1 MPSSPPSPPDGPH
14 RGSKTA
20 FWLLAVLTVAMG
32 MGALTAT
39 MGGETPTTVRYD
51 EFEQWVSEGRVESV
65 ILGPTEI
72 IGEFAADRTPESEGA
87 EFSSGRF
94 HTIRL
99 EDPTLVQL
107 LLEHDVEVEGESVS
121 GWAESWPT
129 LLSLGVTL
137 LLVFL
142 LWRIISGR
150 AGGPAAGA
158 LSFGK
163 SQGKLIAESDIDVT
177 FDDVAGADEAKE
189 ELREVI
195 ELLRAPAKFERLGA
209 KLPKGVLLVGPPGTG
224 KTLLARAVAGE
235 AGVPFISI
243 NGSEFVEMFVGVG
256 AARVR
261 DLFEQ
266 AEKEAPCIVFID
278 ELDALGRSRVG
289 NSMLGNS
296 ERESTLNQL
305 LVEMDGFEPRK
316 AVILM
321 SATNRPEVL
330 DPALLRAGRFD
341 RQVLVDRPDRMG
353 REAILRVHVRGV
365 RLSDGVDLEVLARRT
380 PGLSGADLAN
390 LVNEAA
396 LLAARQDQGS
406 VPMSC
411 FSEALD
417 RIVAGL
423 AKKGRLVDEHERERV
438 AYHEVGHALC
448 AHLAGSNEKVHK
460 ISIVPRGLGALGFTM
475 NLPDRERH
483 ILTRSE
489 LLARLRSLLGGRAAE
504 DVVFGEPS
512 TGAQNDLQKATELAR
527 SMITEYGMS
536 DALGPVYLR
545 REARPL
551 FLDGPTAGGSSSAY
565 GSAVAD
571 RIDAETRAAVTE
583 ALEDARRML
592 TAHRGLLD
600 TIARRLLEAEQL
612 EGEELDELLAG
623 VDAKPISPVVLGS
636 GGM

>member
-1 MPSSPPSPPDGPH
+1 VFASVVVAIGLS
-14 RGSKTA
+14 A
-20 FWLLAVLTVAMG
+20 LATSG
-32 MGALTAT
+32 GGDRAT
-39 MGGETPTTVRYD
+39 QIRYD
-51 EFEQWVSEGRVESV
+51 ELERWVREGRVDSV
-65 ILGPTEI
+65 TIGPTEI
-72 IGEFAADRTPESEGA
+72 VGDFAADRVPEREGEPLPTRRFTTP
-87 EFSSGRF
+87 RV
-94 HTIRL
+94 
-99 EDPTLVQL
+99 EDPSLVER
-107 LLEHDVEVEGESVS
+107 LLEHDVRVQGERIS
-121 GWAESWPT
+121 GWEQSWPT
-129 LLSLGVTL
+129 LLSIGVTL

-142 LWRIISGR
+142 LWRMLATR
-150 AGGPAAGA
+150 AGGPAGA

-163 SQGKLIAESDIDVT
+163 SKGKVVAESDVDVS
-177 FDDVAGADEAKE
+177 FEDVAGADEAKE

-209 KLPKGVLLVGPPGTG
+209 KIPKGVLLVGPPGTG

-266 AEKEAPCIVFID
+266 AEASAPCIVFID

-289 NSMLGNS
+289 GSMLGNE

-305 LVEMDGFEPRK
+305 LVEMDGFAPHK

-321 SATNRPEVL
+321 AATNRPEVL

-341 RQVLVDRPDRMG
+341 RQVLVDRPDRVG

-365 RLSDGVDLEVLARRT
+365 RLGDDVDLEVVAKRT

-396 LLAARQDQGS
+396 LLAARHDLDA
-406 VPMSC
+406 VTMPC

-417 RIVAGL
+417 RVVAGL
-423 AKKGRLVDEHERERV
+423 AKKGRLIDEHERERV

-448 AHLAGSNEKVHK
+448 AHLAGSGERVHK
-460 ISIVPRGLGALGFTM
+460 ISIVPRGLGALGFTL
-475 NLPDRERH
+475 NLPDRERQMM
-483 ILTRSE
+483 TRPE
-489 LLARLRSLLGGRAAE
+489 LLARLRGLLGGRAAE
-504 DVVFGEPS
+504 EIVFGEPS

-527 SMITEYGMS
+527 SMVTEYGMS
-536 DALGPVYLR
+536 EALGPVYLR

-551 FLDGPTAGGSSSAY
+551 FLGGPGGDAGSGAH

-571 RIDAETRAAVTE
+571 RIDGEVRDAVTA
-583 ALEDARRML
+583 ALEDARAML
-592 TAHRGLLD
+592 RAHRGALER
-600 TIARRLLEAEQL
+600 IARRLLEAEQL
-612 EGEELDELLAG
+612 EGEELDALLAE
-623 VDAKPISPVVLGS
+623 VDEPKRSEVVPVESARTS
-636 GGM
+636 GT

>member
-1 MPSSPPSPPDGPH
+1 VFASVVVAIGLS
-14 RGSKTA
+14 A
-20 FWLLAVLTVAMG
+20 LATSG
-32 MGALTAT
+32 GGDRAT
-39 MGGETPTTVRYD
+39 QIRYD
-51 EFEQWVSEGRVESV
+51 ELERWVREGRVDSV
-65 ILGPTEI
+65 TIGPTEI
-72 IGEFAADRTPESEGA
+72 VGDFAADRVPEREGEPLPTRRFTTP
-87 EFSSGRF
+87 RV
-94 HTIRL
+94 
-99 EDPTLVQL
+99 EDPSLVER
-107 LLEHDVEVEGESVS
+107 LLEHDVRVQGERIS
-121 GWAESWPT
+121 GWEQSWPT
-129 LLSLGVTL
+129 LLSIGVTL

-142 LWRIISGR
+142 LWRMLATR
-150 AGGPAAGA
+150 AGGPAGA

-163 SQGKLIAESDIDVT
+163 SKGKVVAESDVDVS
-177 FDDVAGADEAKE
+177 FEDVAGADEAKE

-209 KLPKGVLLVGPPGTG
+209 KIPKGVLLVGPPGTG

-266 AEKEAPCIVFID
+266 AEASAPCIVFID

-289 NSMLGNS
+289 GSMLGNE

-305 LVEMDGFEPRK
+305 LVEMDGFAPHK

-321 SATNRPEVL
+321 AATNRPEVL

-341 RQVLVDRPDRMG
+341 RQVLVDRPDRVG

-365 RLSDGVDLEVLARRT
+365 RRGDDVDLEVVAKRT

-396 LLAARQDQGS
+396 LLAARHDLDA
-406 VPMSC
+406 VTMPC

-417 RIVAGL
+417 RVVAGL
-423 AKKGRLVDEHERERV
+423 AKKGRLIDEHERERV

-448 AHLAGSNEKVHK
+448 AHLAGSGERVHK
-460 ISIVPRGLGALGFTM
+460 ISIVPRGLGALGFTL
-475 NLPDRERH
+475 NLPDRERQMM
-483 ILTRSE
+483 TRPE
-489 LLARLRSLLGGRAAE
+489 LLARLRGLLGGRAAE
-504 DVVFGEPS
+504 EIVFGEPS

-527 SMITEYGMS
+527 SMVTEYGMS
-536 DALGPVYLR
+536 EALGPVYLR

-551 FLDGPTAGGSSSAY
+551 FLGGPGGDAGSGAH

-571 RIDAETRAAVTE
+571 RIDGEVRDAVTA
-583 ALEDARRML
+583 ALEDARAML
-592 TAHRGLLD
+592 RAHRGALER
-600 TIARRLLEAEQL
+600 IARRLLEAEQL
-612 EGEELDELLAG
+612 EGEELDALLAE
-623 VDAKPISPVVLGS
+623 VDEPKRSEVVPVESARTS
-636 GGM
+636 GT